1 MAGLMVL
8 LLGTMFP
15 CRGQQTLKK
24 LEPSDYERW
33 GQLKL
38 RELSADGRWVS
49 YSMAYSTGADTL
61 FIKETSG
68 NRTYAYPQGRQGTFA
83 GTTHYACS
91 VAGTLQLLDL
101 TTGKQETMGMVES
114 LSPLPQSS
122 QLLFTSPFKNG
133 WFRITL
139 LEPETMKKCI
149 LDSIT
154 NYRYSRTSRKLAA
167 VASTGSQFSVVV
179 LDVSTGKRDTVYRG
193 QDLINGSLV
202 IRQDGSAL
210 AFAERDTEYDRVTSV
225 NIKSRTRYVIPVH
238 YPASNE
244 ARLTTVPQ
252 KPAYS
257 ADGKSL
263 AFYLQ
268 PKGSEMSVDST
279 APEVWNALDRELYP
293 ARIASREAG
302 RRPVLAVWDI
312 RSNHLQV
319 LTDSVNPNLMLTPD
333 YRYTLQWNPLEREPD
348 PTDSRAYRYTLWDR
362 KNGVKKPLL
371 KNPDTFS
378 VYMETSPDGRFVTYF
393 DGRDWMAFEFSSG
406 VHHNLTRGLPVAFGT
421 EKDGR
426 LTNIPFSSAGWD
438 KRGRFIIYDNFDIW
452 ALQPGKQAKR
462 LTRGREQGMRY
473 RIALPTEGYPSRSN
487 YNGAAAPLIDL
498 EKPVLLEV
506 SKAGSG
512 YAVLYPKGRVKPICS
527 GTDFYSQGILSKKG
541 DVMVCMRQNYDRPP
555 CLLRCNADGVHRLLY
570 QSNTQYTTYGVQR
583 AERLSYATA
592 SGRALSGMLYYPLG
606 FDSTANYPTVVH
618 IYEDQSWQ
626 TNRYVNPSL
635 YNPAGFCITNYTGA
649 GYFVFLPDIEY
660 DGGNPGEDALAC
672 VEAGILKIKE
682 NKNIDPHRM
691 GLIGHSFGGYQAN
704 YIIGHSKSFAAAVS
718 GAPINDLVSFYH
730 YVVPGVFRPNF
741 SNLEN
746 GQFRME
752 APYFKQ
758 PSAYTEASPLYSAA
772 AVSAPLLS
780 WGGKDD
786 PQIDPS
792 QLTAFYLAM
801 RRMGKDHVMLAYPG
815 EGHIITSREQQADLT
830 LKIME
835 WFDHHLKGLPSPD
848 WAKAE

>member
-1 MAGLMVL
+1 MVL
-8 LLGTMFP
+8 LLGTMYP
-15 CRGQQTLKK
+15 CSGQQALKK

-33 GQLKL
+33 GRLKL
-38 RELSADGRWVS
+38 RDLSADGRWVS
-49 YSMAYSTGADTL
+49 FSMAYSTGADTL

-68 NRTYAYPQGRQGTFA
+68 NTTYAYPQGRQGTFA

-114 LSPLPQSS
+114 LSLLPQSS
-122 QLLFTSPFKNG
+122 QLLYTSPFKNG
-133 WFRITL
+133 CFRITL
-139 LEPETMKKCI
+139 LEPGTGKKSI

-154 NYRYSRTSRKLAA
+154 NYEYNTASRKLAA
-167 VASTGSQFSVVV
+167 VSSTGSQFAIVV

-193 QDLINGSLV
+193 QDVINGSLV
-202 IRQDGSAL
+202 WRRDGGAL
-210 AFAERDTEYDRVTSV
+210 AFAERHTEGDRVTSV
-225 NIKSRTRYVIPVH
+225 DIKSRKRYVIPVH

-252 KPAYS
+252 RLAYS
-257 ADGKSL
+257 TDGKSL
-263 AFYLQ
+263 AFYIQ
-268 PKGSEMSVDST
+268 ATGPEKPVDGT
-279 APEVWNALDRELYP
+279 APEIWNARDKELYP
-293 ARIASREAG
+293 ARVTNRQSG
-302 RRPVLAVWDI
+302 HLPVLAIWDI
-312 RSNHLQV
+312 GNNRLQV
-319 LTDSVNPNLMLTPD
+319 LNDSINPNLMLTPD
-333 YRYTLQWNPLEREPD
+333 YSYALIWNPLEREPD
-348 PTDSRAYRYTLWDR
+348 PTDSRAYHYTLWDR
-362 KNGVKKPLL
+362 KSGNKQPFL
-371 KNPDTFS
+371 KNPDAFS
-378 VYMETSPDGRFVTYF
+378 VYMETSPHGRFVTYF
-393 DGRDWMAFEFSSG
+393 DGRDWIAFEFSSG
-406 VHHNLTRGLPVAFGT
+406 VHHNLSSGLPVAFGT
-421 EKDGR
+421 DKDGR

-438 KRGRFIIYDNFDIW
+438 KRGRFIVYDNFDIW
-452 ALQPGKQAKR
+452 ALQPGKQAIR

-473 RIALPTEGYPSRSN
+473 RIALPPEGYPSRSN
-487 YNGAAAPLIDL
+487 YNGAAAPLIGL

-512 YAVLYPKGRVKPICS
+512 YAVLYPKGTVKPLCS
-527 GTDFYSQGILSKKG
+527 GTYFYSQGILCEKG

-555 CLLRCNADGVHRLLY
+555 CLLRCNADGKQRLIY
-570 QSNTQYTTYGVQR
+570 QSNTQYSAYGVQH
-583 AERLSYATA
+583 AERLSYATT
-592 SGRALSGMLYYPLG
+592 SGRILSGMLYYPLC
-606 FDSTANYPTVVH
+606 FDSKANYPTVVH

-649 GYFVFLPDIEY
+649 GYFVFLPDILY
-660 DGGNPGEDALAC
+660 DGRNPGEDALAC

-682 NKNIDPHRM
+682 NKNIDPQRI

-704 YIIGHSKSFAAAVS
+704 YIMGHSKSFAAAVS

-746 GQFRME
+746 GQFRMD

-758 PSAYTEASPLYSAA
+758 PDSYTEASPLYGAA
-772 AVSAPLLS
+772 GVSAPLLS

-815 EGHIITSREQQADLT
+815 EGHIITSREHQADLT
-830 LKIME
+830 LKIMG
-835 WFDHHLKGLPSPD
+835 WFDHHLKGLPRPD